1 MSDSGQ
7 KFIKRNRPPR
17 VHISYQDPY
26 EANKQ
31 VELPFVMGI
40 MADLSG
46 NASEVA
52 KLPMADRKFA
62 ASIWTISTPT
72 WKACKPAVA
81 FRTENKLSEKSGEQ
95 MGVKLTFTKMADFE
109 PGAIARQVPA
119 LKALL
124 EAREQLAN
132 LQRYM
137 DGKVAAETKLRELL
151 SNPELMKAMKEKRD
165 EALAKQTDTETDE
178 SAEKVAARK
187 LTQAALIKRIEGH
200 HGYRNSAAK
209 NQRRAKLPWRTPTN
223 SLLC

>member
-31 VELPFVMGI
+31 VELPFVMGV

-52 KLPMADRKFA
+52 KPPMADRKFA
-62 ASIWTISTPT
+62 NVDMDNFDDYMESVQ
-72 WKACKPAVA
+72 PAVQ
-81 FRTENKLSEKSGEQ
+81 FRTENRLSDQPGEQ

-109 PGAIARQVPA
+109 PAAIARQVPA
-119 LKALL
+119 LRALL

-137 DGKVAAETKLRELL
+137 DGKVAAEQKLRELL
-151 SNPELMKAMKEKRD
+151 SNPELMKALND
-165 EALAKQTDTETDE
+165 
-178 SAEKVAARK
+178 
-187 LTQAALIKRIEGH
+187 
-200 HGYRNSAAK
+200 
-209 NQRRAKLPWRTPTN
+209 RRAE
-223 SLLC
+223 SLAAQGKSEDGE

>member
-31 VELPFVMGI
+31 VELPFVMGV

-62 ASIWTISTPT
+62 NVDMDNLDTYMESIR
-72 WKACKPAVA
+72 PAVA
-81 FRTENKLSEKSGEQ
+81 FRTENRLSEDSGEQ
-95 MGVKLTFTKMADFE
+95 MSVKLTFNNMADFE
-109 PGAIARQVPA
+109 PAAIARQVPA
-119 LKALL
+119 LRALL

-137 DGKVAAETKLRELL
+137 DGKVAAEAKLRELL
-151 SNPELMKAMKEKRD
+151 ASPELMQAMKE
-165 EALAKQTDTETDE
+165 
-178 SAEKVAARK
+178 
-187 LTQAALIKRIEGH
+187 
-200 HGYRNSAAK
+200 
-209 NQRRAKLPWRTPTN
+209 RRAAAITSQEK
-223 SLLC
+223 SEEGAAE

>member
-17 VHISYQDPY
+17 VHIAYQDPY
-26 EANKQ
+26 DANKQ
-31 VELPFVMGI
+31 VELPFVMGV

-52 KLPMADRKFA
+52 KPTMADRKFA
-62 ASIWTISTPT
+62 GVDMDNLDAYMESIQPT
-72 WKACKPAVA
+72 VA
-81 FRTENKLSEKSGEQ
+81 FRTENRLSENSGEQ
-95 MGVKLTFTKMADFE
+95 VAVKLTFNKMADFE
-109 PGAIARQVPA
+109 PAAIARQVPA

-151 SNPELMKAMKEKRD
+151 ASPELMQAMKERR
-165 EALAKQTDTETDE
+165 EQSLADQTKSEE
-178 SAEKVAARK
+178 GSAE
-187 LTQAALIKRIEGH
+187 
-200 HGYRNSAAK
+200 
-209 NQRRAKLPWRTPTN
+209 
-223 SLLC
+223 

>member
-31 VELPFVMGI
+31 VELPFVMGV

-46 NASEVA
+46 NASDVA
-52 KLPMADRKFA
+52 KPPMADRKFA
-62 ASIWTISTPT
+62 NVDMDNFDAYMESVQ
-72 WKACKPAVA
+72 PAVQ
-81 FRTENKLSEKSGEQ
+81 FRAENRLADKPGEQ
-95 MGVKLTFTKMADFE
+95 VGVKLTFKKMADFE

-119 LKALL
+119 LRALL

-137 DGKVAAETKLRELL
+137 DGKVAAEQKLRELL
-151 SNPELMKAMKEKRD
+151 ASPELMKALSD
-165 EALAKQTDTETDE
+165 
-178 SAEKVAARK
+178 
-187 LTQAALIKRIEGH
+187 
-200 HGYRNSAAK
+200 
-209 NQRRAKLPWRTPTN
+209 RRAEAIAADEK
-223 SLLC
+223 SEEGSGE